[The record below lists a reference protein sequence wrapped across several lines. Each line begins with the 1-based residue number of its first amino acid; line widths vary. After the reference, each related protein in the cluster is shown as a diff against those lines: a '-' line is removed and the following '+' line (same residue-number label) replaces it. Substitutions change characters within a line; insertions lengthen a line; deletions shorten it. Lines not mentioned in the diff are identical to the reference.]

1 MRRHRAVTLPAVL
14 AAFAACG
21 GGDEPPGAPPSAA
34 VVPLTAE
41 LVAADVAVARA
52 GCVRCHASAGPDAER
67 HALARGPA
75 LADAVRWRADGGQA
89 FLQRHH
95 GGDDAPALAAWLA
108 ALGQDAAPAG
118 PAAHP
123 ASGEARGE
131 QLIRQLACGACHAPT
146 AFDDLPQRTDFTRL
160 AGYLADPSGRHPE
173 LVHPPLAAAEAG
185 DVAAWLLRGQRVD
198 GTPQQGFGWSAWELD
213 VVDASLPDVAGKAPV
228 ATGVA
233 AAIDAAVAPRR
244 DDYVLRFEARLDVPQ
259 TGEWTFVTGSDDS
272 SWLWLDGQQIV
283 TNEAL
288 APHRRREGSVTLTA
302 GPHELVVMHTQGHGG
317 ASLEALWRGP
327 GVDELTP
334 IPAARATT
342 IGSALIPP
350 AAPRP
355 ATPELVAQGRAAAR
369 ARRCDSCHAIAEPA
383 FDALPPPPAAKAW
396 TALRAGEC
404 PQTPVGASLFAVAQQ
419 AAARPLDDAQ
429 RLATALLQDGCLSCH
444 SRDGQGGVPP
454 AVRAHLVEVEDIG
467 DEGRIPPDLTAV
479 GKRLKPAW
487 LEKVL
492 REGHGVRPYLRV
504 RMPKVGAARAV
515 QYAQWFAAV
524 DGVDPRPEPAF
535 TVEAAKRGAQLAGLG
550 GRNCITCH
558 TFQGLPSLGVQG
570 MDLSVQHERLQAGWF
585 QDWLLHPTTL
595 RPGTRMPALW
605 LKDDDASRGEA
616 AAIRAWLSLGAA
628 APLPTGI
635 KAKPDSLVLLPGER
649 PRLHGAFLRDV
660 SARTLSV
667 GTAERTHFA
676 FDLEQ
681 PRLVWLWRGDFLD
694 AHGTWSGRAGKLL
707 QPLGRDWVVL
717 QDLVVQDGAPRRL
730 LGQRIAQDGYPTLRV
745 AAGDAE
751 YEDEARPRFA
761 DHGSEV
767 VRTLRATKGELA
779 LAFPT
784 QDGVR
789 ALVAGQPA
797 GVHRLAQGQTLEVVY
812 QW

>member
-1 MRRHRAVTLPAVL
+1 MRRSCAVIVLAVL
-14 AAFAACG
+14 AACG
-21 GGDEPPGAPPSAA
+21 GDDKPNAAPAA
-34 VVPLTAE
+34 ATVPLTAE

-52 GCVRCHASAGPDAER
+52 GCVRCHASAGADAER

-75 LADAVRWRADGGQA
+75 LTDAARWHADGGQA

-108 ALGQDAAPAG
+108 ALGQAAPSAQAAG
-118 PAAHP
+118 HP

-131 QLIRQLACGACHAPT
+131 QLIQQLACGACHAPN
-146 AFDDLPQRTDFTRL
+146 AFDALPQRTDFTRL
-160 AGYLADPSGRHPE
+160 AGYLADPGARHPG
-173 LVHPPLAAAEAG
+173 LVHPPLTLAEAS
-185 DVAAWLLRGQRVD
+185 DVAAWLLRGQRVE
-198 GTPQQGFGWSAWELD
+198 GAAQPGFGWSAWEMPIRD
-213 VVDASLPDVAGKAPV
+213 PKLPDV
-228 ATGVA
+228 TGVA
-233 AAIDAAVAPRR
+233 PAATGIAAVVDDSVAPRR
-244 DDYVLRFEARLDVPQ
+244 DDYVLRFEAKLDVPQ
-259 TGEWTFVTGSDDS
+259 AGEWTFVTGSDDS
-272 SWLWLDGQQIV
+272 SWLWIDGQQV
-283 TNEAL
+283 VKNEAI
-288 APHRRREGSVTLTA
+288 AAHRRREGKVTLTA
-302 GPHELVVMHTQGHGG
+302 GPHEFVVMHTQGRGD

-342 IGSALIPP
+342 IGSALMPP

-355 ATPELVAQGRAAAR
+355 ASPELVAQGRAVAR
-369 ARRCDSCHAIAEPA
+369 ARRCDSCHAIADAA

-396 TALRAGEC
+396 SALRAGDC
-404 PQTPVGASLFAVAQQ
+404 PKAPAGSSLFAAAQT

-429 RLATALLQDGCLSCH
+429 RLATALMQDGCLSCH
-444 SRDGQGGVPP
+444 GRDGKGGLPA
-454 AVRAHLVEVEDIG
+454 AVRSQLVEVEDVG

-479 GKRLKPAW
+479 GKRLKTAW
-487 LEKVL
+487 IEKVL
-492 REGHGVRPYLRV
+492 RDGHGVRPYLRV

-535 TVEAAKRGAQLAGLG
+535 SVEAVKRGAQLAGLG

-605 LKDDDASRGEA
+605 LKDDEASRGEA
-616 AAIRAWLSLGAA
+616 AAIRTWLSLGAA
-628 APLPTGI
+628 APLPAGI
-635 KAKPDSLVLLPGER
+635 KAKPDSLVLVPGDR
-649 PRLHGAFLRDV
+649 PKLHGAFLRDV

-667 GTAERTHFA
+667 GTSDRTHFA

-681 PRLVWLWRGDFLD
+681 PRLVWLWRGEFLD
-694 AHGTWSGRAGKLL
+694 AQGTWSGRAGQLL
-707 QPLGRDWVVL
+707 KPRGLDWIVL

-730 LGQRIAQDGYPTLRV
+730 LGQRIAQDGFPALRV
-745 AAGDAE
+745 AAGDVE
-751 YEDEARPRFA
+751 YEDEARPRLTEK
-761 DHGSEV
+761 GSEV
-767 VRTLRATKGELA
+767 VRTFRATKGELA

-797 GVHRLAQGQTLEVVY
+797 GAHRLAQGQTLEVVY

>member
-1 MRRHRAVTLPAVL
+1 MRRSCAVIVLAVL
-14 AAFAACG
+14 AACG
-21 GGDEPPGAPPSAA
+21 GDDKPNAAPAA
-34 VVPLTAE
+34 ATVPLTAE

-52 GCVRCHASAGPDAER
+52 GCVRCHAGGGADAER

-75 LADAVRWRADGGQA
+75 LADAARWHADGGQA

-108 ALGQDAAPAG
+108 ALGQAAPPAQAAG
-118 PAAHP
+118 HP

-131 QLIRQLACGACHAPT
+131 QLIQQLACGACHAPN
-146 AFDDLPQRTDFTRL
+146 AFDALPQRTDFTRL
-160 AGYLADPSGRHPE
+160 AGYLADPGARHPG
-173 LVHPPLAAAEAG
+173 LVHPPLTLAEAS
-185 DVAAWLLRGQRVD
+185 DVAAWLLRGQRVE
-198 GTPQQGFGWSAWELD
+198 GAAQPGFGWSAWEMPIRD
-213 VVDASLPDVAGKAPV
+213 PKLPDV
-228 ATGVA
+228 TGVA
-233 AAIDAAVAPRR
+233 PAATGIAAVVDDSVAPRR
-244 DDYVLRFEARLDVPQ
+244 DDYVLRFEAKLDVPQ
-259 TGEWTFVTGSDDS
+259 AGEWTFVTGSDDS
-272 SWLWLDGQQIV
+272 SWLWIDGQQV
-283 TNEAL
+283 VKNEAI
-288 APHRRREGSVTLTA
+288 AAHRRREGKVTLTA
-302 GPHELVVMHTQGHGG
+302 GPHEFVVMHTQGRGD

-342 IGSALIPP
+342 IGSALMPP

-355 ATPELVAQGRAAAR
+355 ASPELVAQGRAAAR
-369 ARRCDSCHAIAEPA
+369 ARRCDSCHAIADAA

-396 TALRAGEC
+396 SALRAGDC
-404 PQTPVGASLFAVAQQ
+404 PKAPAGSSLFAAAQT

-429 RLATALLQDGCLSCH
+429 RLATALMQDGCLSCH
-444 SRDGQGGVPP
+444 GRDGKGGVPA
-454 AVRAHLVEVEDIG
+454 AVRAQLVEVEDIG

-479 GKRLKPAW
+479 GKRLKTAW
-487 LEKVL
+487 IEKVL
-492 REGHGVRPYLRV
+492 RDGHGVRPYLRV

-535 TVEAAKRGAQLAGLG
+535 SVEAVKRGAQLAGLG

-585 QDWLLHPTTL
+585 EEWLLHPTTL

-605 LKDDDASRGEA
+605 LKDDEASRGEA
-616 AAIRAWLSLGAA
+616 AAIRTWLSLGAA
-628 APLPTGI
+628 APLPAGI
-635 KAKPDSLVLLPGER
+635 KAKPDSLVLVPGDR
-649 PRLHGAFLRDV
+649 PKLHGAFLRDV

-667 GTAERTHFA
+667 GTSDRTHFA

-681 PRLVWLWRGDFLD
+681 PRLVWLWRGEFLD
-694 AHGTWSGRAGKLL
+694 AQGTWSGRAGQLL
-707 QPLGRDWVVL
+707 KPRGLDWIVL

-730 LGQRIAQDGYPTLRV
+730 LGQRIAQDGFPALRV
-745 AAGDAE
+745 AAGDVE
-751 YEDEARPRFA
+751 YEDEARPRLTEK
-761 DHGSEV
+761 GSEV
-767 VRTLRATKGELA
+767 VRTFRATKGELA

-797 GVHRLAQGQTLEVVY
+797 GAHRLAQGQTLEVVY

>member
-1 MRRHRAVTLPAVL
+1 MRRSCAVIVLAVL
-14 AAFAACG
+14 AACG
-21 GGDEPPGAPPSAA
+21 GDDKPNAAPAA
-34 VVPLTAE
+34 ATVPLTAE

-52 GCVRCHASAGPDAER
+52 GCVRCHTGAGADAER

-75 LADAVRWRADGGQA
+75 LTDAARWHADGGQA

-108 ALGQDAAPAG
+108 ALGQAAPPAQAAG
-118 PAAHP
+118 HP

-131 QLIRQLACGACHAPT
+131 QLIQQLACGACHAPN
-146 AFDDLPQRTDFTRL
+146 AFDALPQRTDFTRL
-160 AGYLADPSGRHPE
+160 AGYLADPSARHPG
-173 LVHPPLAAAEAG
+173 LVHPPLTLAEAS
-185 DVAAWLLRGQRVD
+185 DVAAWLLRGQRVE
-198 GTPQQGFGWSAWELD
+198 GAAQPGFGWSAWEMPIRD
-213 VVDASLPDVAGKAPV
+213 PKLPDV
-228 ATGVA
+228 TGVA
-233 AAIDAAVAPRR
+233 PAATGIAAVVDDSVAPRR
-244 DDYVLRFEARLDVPQ
+244 DDYVLRFEAKLDVPQ
-259 TGEWTFVTGSDDS
+259 AGEWTFVTGSDDS
-272 SWLWLDGQQIV
+272 SWLWIDGQQV
-283 TNEAL
+283 VKNEAI
-288 APHRRREGSVTLTA
+288 AAHRRREGKVTLTA
-302 GPHELVVMHTQGHGG
+302 GPHEFVVMHTQGRGD

-327 GVDELTP
+327 GVDELVP

-342 IGSALIPP
+342 IGSALMPP

-355 ATPELVAQGRAAAR
+355 ASPELVAQGRAAAR
-369 ARRCDSCHAIAEPA
+369 ARRCDSCHAIADAA

-396 TALRAGEC
+396 SALRAGDC
-404 PQTPVGASLFAVAQQ
+404 PKAPAGSSLFAAAQT

-429 RLATALLQDGCLSCH
+429 RLATALMQDGCLSCH
-444 SRDGQGGVPP
+444 GRDGKGGLPA
-454 AVRAHLVEVEDIG
+454 AVRSQLVEVEDIG

-479 GKRLKPAW
+479 GKRLKTAW
-487 LEKVL
+487 IEKVL
-492 REGHGVRPYLRV
+492 RDGHGVRPYLRV

-535 TVEAAKRGAQLAGLG
+535 SVEAVKRGAQLAGLG

-605 LKDDDASRGEA
+605 LKDDEASRGEA
-616 AAIRAWLSLGAA
+616 AAIRTWLSLGAA

-635 KAKPDSLVLLPGER
+635 KAKPDSLVLVPGDR
-649 PRLHGAFLRDV
+649 PKLHGAFLRDV

-667 GTAERTHFA
+667 GTSDRTHFA

-681 PRLVWLWRGDFLD
+681 PRLVWLWRGEFLD
-694 AHGTWSGRAGKLL
+694 AQGTWSGRAGQLL
-707 QPLGRDWVVL
+707 KPRGLDWIVL

-730 LGQRIAQDGYPTLRV
+730 LGQRIAQDGFPALRV
-745 AAGDAE
+745 AAGDVE
-751 YEDEARPRFA
+751 YEDEARPRLTEK
-761 DHGSEV
+761 GSEV
-767 VRTLRATKGELA
+767 VRTFRATKGELA

-797 GVHRLAQGQTLEVVY
+797 GAHRLAQGQTLEVVY